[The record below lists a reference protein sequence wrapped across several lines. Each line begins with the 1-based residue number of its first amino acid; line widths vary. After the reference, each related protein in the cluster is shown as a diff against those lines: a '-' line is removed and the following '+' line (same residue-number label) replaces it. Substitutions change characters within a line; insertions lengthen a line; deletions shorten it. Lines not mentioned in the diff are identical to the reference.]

1 MKLVSRDPD
10 KLVFRLD
17 SRDYDALRA
26 AVALRSHLTRRRRP
40 LTGEIAIPD
49 SLRDAGNDLDEALT
63 EHRREMTTAVDAL
76 LTDPVRCAEQSR
88 GARLLSLTHD
98 DANLLL
104 QVLNDLRVGAW
115 ERLGCPDF
123 EAGQRPEVNEGNFI
137 CLWAFQVT
145 ELFEAHL
152 LEGLMGDD

>member
-1 MKLVSRDPD
+1 MKLVSRELGR
-10 KLVFRLD
+10 LVFRLN
-17 SRDYDALRA
+17 SREYDALRA

-40 LTGEIAIPD
+40 LTGDTAVSGP
-49 SLRDAGNDLDEALT
+49 LRGAEEDLDEALKA
-63 EHRREMTTAVDAL
+63 HRDELTTSVDVL
-76 LTDPVRCAEQSR
+76 LTDSVRCALQPR
-88 GARLLSLTHD
+88 GVRLLTLDTE

-123 EAGQRPEVNEGNFI
+123 EAGERPEVNEGNFI

-145 ELFEAHL
+145 EMFEAHL
-152 LEGLMGDD
+152 LDGLMGED